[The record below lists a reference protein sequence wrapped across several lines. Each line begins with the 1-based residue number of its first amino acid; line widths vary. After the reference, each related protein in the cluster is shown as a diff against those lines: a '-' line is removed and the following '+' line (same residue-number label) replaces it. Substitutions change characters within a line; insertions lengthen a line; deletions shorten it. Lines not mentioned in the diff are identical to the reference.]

1 MRRRA
6 STGGFTLVELVMVLA
21 VVALVAVIVLPRL
34 GWIVGAS
41 DFAAAR
47 EQVVSELRIAR
58 GRAIEQRHSTV
69 IAPAALDAGTVTLT
83 MAPPDGIRFH
93 ADGSSSGGSV
103 VLTSGRRE
111 AVVTVDWLTGR
122 VRVAD

>member
-1 MRRRA
+1 MKRGA
-6 STGGFTLVELVMVLA
+6 STSGFTLVELVVVLA

-34 GWIVGAS
+34 GWIVGAG

-58 GRAIEQRHSTV
+58 GRAIEQRRSTV
-69 IAPAALDAGTVTLT
+69 IGPAELDAGTVALT

-122 VRVAD
+122 VRTAD

>member
-1 MRRRA
+1 MKRGA
-6 STGGFTLVELVMVLA
+6 STGGFTLVELVVVLA
-21 VVALVAVIVLPRL
+21 IVAAVAVIVLPRL
-34 GWIVGAS
+34 GWIVGAG

-58 GRAIEQRHSTV
+58 GRAIEQRRSTV
-69 IAPAALDAGTVTLT
+69 IEPAQLDAGTATLT

-111 AVVTVDWLTGR
+111 AIVTVDWLTGR
-122 VRVAD
+122 VRITD